1 MEYMLIGE
9 EHRPMG
15 EEYRSMGEEYRS
27 MGEECLFGI
36 IAGSGFSENVSLF
49 YTKFFAV
56 TKNRQGL
63 RSVRLGG
70 IITL

>member
-1 MEYMLIGE
+1 MEYMSIGE
-9 EHRPMG
+9 EHRAMG
-15 EEYRSMGEEYRS
+15 EEYWSMD
-27 MGEECLFGI
+27 EECLFGI
-36 IAGSGFSENVSLF
+36 MAGSGFSENVSLF

-56 TKNRQGL
+56 TENHQGS

>member
-15 EEYRSMGEEYRS
+15 EEYQS

-36 IAGSGFSENVSLF
+36 MAGSGFSENVSLF